1 MYVNYNECKAAGL
14 DPKEVERIAK
24 GLSRY
29 ARQADAL
36 GLVIFG
42 GNGTGT
48 LRYDDGCSGRLIV
61 ADIDGHIDGGDGGTS
76 CSSDGLSRGES

>member
-1 MYVNYNECKAAGL
+1 MYVSHEECKAAGL
-14 DPKEVERIAK
+14 DAKDVERIAK

-36 GLVIFG
+36 GLAIFG

-48 LRYDDGCSGRLIV
+48 LRYDDGGPGRLIV
-61 ADIDGHIDGGDGGTS
+61 ADIDGHVDGGDGGTS
-76 CSSDGLSRGES
+76 RSSDGLSRGES